1 MQADGQHNIAHWPA
15 RWAERRPQ
23 AIALIEGS
31 QRLTWLE
38 FEARIARTAGALK
51 EAGLSFGDRVAI
63 LLQNR
68 SACLEILL
76 GAARLG
82 AVTLPLN
89 LRLTPTEIAY
99 QIDDCRPKLLI
110 HEQTLSRPVAQALSE
125 SSDPPRLIS
134 VGDEPD
140 AFSRLRA
147 SAVPQS
153 ESTPVK
159 PDDPVLLLYTSGTTG
174 QPKGAVLPHRKTLYN
189 CLNAALDFGIR
200 GTDRVLIV
208 APLFHSL
215 GLQIL
220 SLPALYAGACLVI
233 QSGFDPTRVWETVQ
247 KERITYFGAVPAMY
261 QRLHD
266 ELERPN
272 APTWNTSSLRFLF
285 TAGSAVSTHLVEA
298 FHQRN
303 LALVQGYGQTET
315 STLCCLQPDDA
326 LRKAG
331 TVGRPV
337 FHAEI
342 RVIDPNTRAL
352 SPADWRDADP
362 GTTGEIVVR
371 GPTTMLGYWEKP
383 SETAE
388 TLIDGWLCTGDLAQV
403 DEEGFF
409 TLVGRSREMFISG
422 GENVYPAEVEAA
434 CREHPQI
441 REIAVVSEP
450 DEKWGEVGRAHIIL
464 ESGTQLET
472 SRFEHWARQRLAAYK
487 IPRTLVFESDLPRTA
502 SGKVQKHLLKNR
514 AQPDPAG
521 SSASS
526 PDS

>member
-1 MQADGQHNIAHWPA
+1 MQPDGQHNIAQWPT
-15 RWAERRPQ
+15 RWAARRPH

-31 QRLTWLE
+31 ERLSWFE
-38 FEARIARTAGALK
+38 FEARIARTAGALQ
-51 EAGLSFGDRVAI
+51 EAGLGFGDRVAV

-68 SACLEILL
+68 STCLEILL

-89 LRLTPTEIAY
+89 LRLTPMEIAY
-99 QIDDCRPKLLI
+99 QLDDCRPTLLL
-110 HEQTLSRPVAQALSE
+110 HEQGLSDLVAQAGSQ
-125 SSDPPRLIS
+125 SSHPLRLIS
-134 VGDEPD
+134 VGGEPD
-140 AFSRLRA
+140 DFSALRA
-147 SAVPQS
+147 SAIPRS
-153 ESTPVK
+153 KSTPVK

-189 CLNAALDFGIR
+189 SLNATLDFGIR
-200 GTDRVLIV
+200 DTDRVLIV

-233 QSGFDPTRVWETVQ
+233 QSGFDPERVWDTVQ
-247 KERITYFGAVPAMY
+247 RERITYFGAVPSMY

-272 APTWNTSSLRFLF
+272 APAWDTSSLRFLF
-285 TAGSAVSTHLVEA
+285 TAGSAISTHLVEA
-298 FHQRN
+298 FHQKG

-315 STLCCLQPDDA
+315 STLCCLQPSDA

-331 TVGRPV
+331 TVGQPV

-342 RVIDPNTRAL
+342 RVIDPQTRAFT
-352 SPADWRDADP
+352 SADWRDADP

-383 SETAE
+383 AETAE
-388 TLIDGWLCTGDLAQV
+388 TMIDGWLCTGDLAQV

-422 GENVYPAEVEAA
+422 GENVYPAEIEAA
-434 CREHPQI
+434 CREHPNI
-441 REIAVVSEP
+441 REIAVVSDP
-450 DEKWGEVGRAHIIL
+450 DDKWGEVGRAHIVL
-464 ESGTQLET
+464 ESGTQLEP
-472 SRFEHWARQRLAAYK
+472 SSFKRWARERLAAYK
-487 IPRTLVFESDLPRTA
+487 IPQTLVFESDLPRTA
-502 SGKVQKHLLKNR
+502 SGKVQKHLLKN
-514 AQPDPAG
+514 
-521 SSASS
+521 
-526 PDS
+526 